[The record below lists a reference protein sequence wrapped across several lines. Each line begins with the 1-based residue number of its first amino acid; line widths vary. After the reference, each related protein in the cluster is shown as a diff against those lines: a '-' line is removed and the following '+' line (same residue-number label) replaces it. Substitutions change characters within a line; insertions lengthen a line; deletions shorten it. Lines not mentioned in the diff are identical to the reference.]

1 VITKVLYR
9 EMALLVEDIAIRVS
23 MAEVQQRVRL
33 FVTLVC
39 ALGAVCVGVG
49 MYPWHSSNL
58 VQFACYLVLTAVAS
72 GLKVILPGFEAT
84 VSVNFVF
91 FLLAVCN
98 LSLSEALALGA
109 TAALVQC
116 YWKAT
121 QRLRFVHF
129 GFNLSQVTLAI
140 FASYW
145 TYRLALRALNGHGL
159 IALLIAA
166 IAYFLCNT
174 WPVATVVALSERKS
188 PATKWT
194 ETYAWTFP
202 YYLIGAAITGVVQLL
217 NRVAGWELSVLIM
230 PAMYAIYYSYRLY
243 IGKWEEK
250 NQHLE
255 EMAQLHLR
263 TVEALALAI
272 EAKDH
277 TTGAHLER
285 VRVYALELAK
295 DLGCTESETA
305 ALKAAAVLHDIGK
318 LAVPEHIISKPGKLT
333 PEEFDKMKVH
343 PVVGAEILEQVH
355 FPYPVAP
362 IVRSHHEKWDGSGYP
377 DGLAGEAI
385 PIGSRIL
392 AAVDCLD
399 ALASDRQYRKAL
411 PLDDAMARVEADAG
425 KHFDPR
431 VVAALKARYKELEL
445 MAKSQQ
451 PEEKPKL
458 SVDAKITRGAAPAA
472 GFAETSTPRNKV
484 TDGDKAVEVVLTA
497 LVAPE
502 HNLGFGEAVS
512 TAAMRV
518 RNGISFDSFALFAAE
533 NDDLVPCF
541 VLGENSRA
549 LARLRVRKGHGLVGW
564 VAENRNSIVNGNP
577 LVEEGY
583 VNEPSAL
590 ASALAIPLESNGA
603 VVGVLAL
610 YHCKPGGFA
619 SEDLKL
625 LNACASDFAR
635 LIALRQQHGA
645 VLDHGVVYAT
655 ARSKERDMAAVA
667 H

>member
-1 VITKVLYR
+1 
-9 EMALLVEDIAIRVS
+9 MSIRVS
-23 MAEVQQRVRL
+23 MADIQRKVRV
-33 FVTLVC
+33 FVSLIC
-39 ALGAVCVGVG
+39 ALGAVCIGVG
-49 MYPWHSSNL
+49 MYPWHSSDL
-58 VQFACYLVLTAVAS
+58 VQFGCYLLLTAVAS
-72 GLKVILPGFEAT
+72 GMKVILPGFEAT
-84 VSVNFVF
+84 VSVNFIF

-129 GFNLSQVTLAI
+129 GFNLSQITLAI
-140 FASYW
+140 FAAYW
-145 TYRLALRALNGHGL
+145 TYKVLLVALRGHAL
-159 IALLIAA
+159 IALLVSS
-166 IAYFLCNT
+166 IAYFLFNT

-188 PATKWT
+188 PLAKWT

-202 YYLIGAAITGVVQLL
+202 YYLIGAAIAGVILLL
-217 NRVAGWELSVLIM
+217 NRMAGWELSVLVM

-255 EMAQLHLR
+255 EMARIHLR

-285 VRVYALELAK
+285 VRVYALEIGK
-295 DLGCTESETA
+295 DLGITEAEMA

-333 PEEFDKMKVH
+333 PEEFEKMKVH
-343 PVVGAEILEQVH
+343 PVVGAEILDQVH
-355 FPYPVAP
+355 FPYPVSP

-377 DGLAGEAI
+377 DGLSGEAI

-411 PLDDAMARVEADAG
+411 PLDEAMARVEADAG

-431 VVAALKARYKELEL
+431 VVQALKARYKELEIL
-445 MAKSQQ
+445 ATSQQ

-472 GFAETSTPRNKV
+472 GFAETAV
-484 TDGDKAVEVVLTA
+484 ATDRSADSEQEVAAA
-497 LVAPE
+497 LARLRSHEP
-502 HNLGFGEAVS
+502 NIGFGEAIS
-512 TAAMRV
+512 TAAMRL
-518 RNGISFDSFALFAAE
+518 RNGIVFDSFALFACE
-533 NDDLVPCF
+533 DNDLTACF
-541 VLGENSRA
+541 VLGENARA
-549 LARLRVRKGHGLVGW
+549 LARLRIPKGQGLIGW

-583 VNEPSAL
+583 VNKPSEL
-590 ASALAIPLESNGA
+590 ASALAVPLEKNG
-603 VVGVLAL
+603 VTMGVLAL
-610 YHCKPGGFA
+610 YQTRAGGFT

-625 LNACASDFAR
+625 LSACREDFVR
-635 LIALRQQHGA
+635 LMELRQETSPR
-645 VLDHGVVYAT
+645 LDQGVVHAIA
-655 ARSKERDMAAVA
+655 ARKDREIAIA

>member
-1 VITKVLYR
+1 
-9 EMALLVEDIAIRVS
+9 MAG
-23 MAEVQQRVRL
+23 VQQKVRM

-39 ALGAVCVGVG
+39 ALGVLCLGAG
-49 MYPWHSSNL
+49 MYPWRSTDL

-84 VSVNFVF
+84 VSVNFIF
-91 FLLAVCN
+91 FLLAFCN
-98 LSLSEALALGA
+98 LSLPEALLLGV

-129 GFNLSQVTLAI
+129 GFNLSQITLAI
-140 FASYW
+140 TTAYW
-145 TYRLALRALNGHGL
+145 AYKLLVRGLHGNALV
-159 IALLIAA
+159 ALLLSSIV
-166 IAYFLCNT
+166 YFLFNT
-174 WPVATVVALSERKS
+174 WPVATVVALSERRS
-188 PATKWT
+188 AFSKWT

-202 YYLIGAAITGVVQLL
+202 YYLIGAAVAGIMQVFS
-217 NRVAGWELSVLIM
+217 RVAGWEISILLM

-255 EMAQLHLR
+255 EVARIHLR
-263 TVEALALAI
+263 TIEALALAI

-277 TTGAHLER
+277 TTGDHLQR
-285 VRVYALELAK
+285 VRVYALEIGK
-295 DLGCTESETA
+295 DLGLSDSEMQ

-333 PEEFDKMKVH
+333 PDEFEKMKVH

-362 IVRSHHEKWDGSGYP
+362 IVRSHHEKWDGTGYP
-377 DGLAGEAI
+377 DGLSGEAI

-411 PLDDAMARVEADAG
+411 PLDEAMARVEADAG

-431 VVAALKARYKELEL
+431 VVAALKARYRELEI
-445 MAKSQQ
+445 MAHSQQ
-451 PEEKPKL
+451 AEEKPKL

-472 GFAETSTPRNKV
+472 GFAEPIAALKDS
-484 TDGDKAVEVVLTA
+484 GDTEKRVLA
-497 LVAPE
+497 LAGISKQDQNV
-502 HNLGFGEAVS
+502 GFGEAAS
-512 TAAMRV
+512 TSAIRLRHAIM
-518 RNGISFDSFALFAAE
+518 FDSFVLFSACGEKLA
-533 NDDLVPCF
+533 PCF
-541 VLGENSRA
+541 VLGENARS
-549 LARLRVRKGHGLVGW
+549 LARLQIRKGQGLIGW
-564 VAENRNSIVNGNP
+564 VAETGNSIVNGNP
-577 LVEEGY
+577 LVEDGY
-583 VNEPSAL
+583 VNEPVELSSAL
-590 ASALAIPLESNGA
+590 SVPLQIGG
-603 VVGVLAL
+603 VTIGVLGL
-610 YHCKPGGFA
+610 YQKKAGAFTA
-619 SEDLKL
+619 EDLNL
-625 LNACASDFAR
+625 LNSCRDDLAR
-635 LIALRQQHGA
+635 LLTLHDVGA
-645 VLDHGVVYAT
+645 RSGFDFGVVYKQTPGAT
-655 ARSKERDMAAVA
+655 LPAVSIT

>member
-1 VITKVLYR
+1 
-9 EMALLVEDIAIRVS
+9 MAG
-23 MAEVQQRVRL
+23 VQQRVRL

-39 ALGAVCVGVG
+39 ATGVLCLVAG
-49 MYPWHSSNL
+49 MYRWHSTDL

-72 GLKVILPGFEAT
+72 GLKVVLPGFEAT
-84 VSVNFVF
+84 VSVNFIF
-91 FLLAVCN
+91 FLLAFCN
-98 LSLSEALALGA
+98 LSLPEALALGA

-116 YWKAT
+116 YWRAT
-121 QRLRFVHF
+121 QRLRLVHF
-129 GFNLSQVTLAI
+129 GFNLSQITLAI
-140 FASYW
+140 ITSYW
-145 TYRLALRALNGHGL
+145 TYRLLVAGLHGRAL
-159 IALLIAA
+159 IALLASSIT
-166 IAYFLCNT
+166 YFLFNT

-188 PATKWT
+188 PAAKWT

-202 YYLIGAAITGVVQLL
+202 YYLIGAAIAGVIQLL
-217 NRVAGWELSVLIM
+217 NRVAGWELSVLVM

-255 EMAQLHLR
+255 EMARIHLR

-277 TTGAHLER
+277 TTGDHLQR
-285 VRVYALELAK
+285 VRVYALEIGR
-295 DLGCTESETA
+295 DLGITEAEMA
-305 ALKAAAVLHDIGK
+305 ALRAAAVLHDIGK

-333 PEEFDKMKVH
+333 PEEFEKMKVH

-362 IVRSHHEKWDGSGYP
+362 IVRSHHEKWDGTGYP

-411 PLDDAMARVEADAG
+411 PLDEAMARVETDAG

-431 VVAALKARYKELEL
+431 VVRALKARYKELEV
-445 MAKSQQ
+445 MAHSQQ

-472 GFAETSTPRNKV
+472 GFAEPTAAISGAPN
-484 TDGDKAVEVVLTA
+484 DSQEKAAIVAA
-497 LVAPE
+497 LAKQDQNV
-502 HNLGFGEAVS
+502 GFGEAVS
-512 TAAMRV
+512 TAVMRL
-518 RNGISFDSFALFAAE
+518 RNAIAFDSFALFAAKG
-533 NDDLVPCF
+533 DKLVPCF
-541 VLGENSRA
+541 VLGENARS
-549 LARLRVRKGHGLVGW
+549 LARLQIHSGQGLIGW
-564 VAENRNSIVNGNP
+564 VATTGNSIVNGNP
-577 LVEEGY
+577 LVEDGY
-583 VNEPSAL
+583 VNEPVELSSAL
-590 ASALAIPLESNGA
+590 SVPLQNGG
-603 VVGVLAL
+603 VTIGVLAL
-610 YHCKPGGFA
+610 YQKKAGAF
-619 SEDLKL
+619 SSQDLTV
-625 LNACASDFAR
+625 LNACRDNFAHLVMQHEAASSPRVDF
-635 LIALRQQHGA
+635 
-645 VLDHGVVYAT
+645 GVVY
-655 ARSKERDMAAVA
+655 KETPEAKLPALQIA

>member
-1 VITKVLYR
+1 
-9 EMALLVEDIAIRVS
+9 MAG
-23 MAEVQQRVRL
+23 VQQRVRV

-39 ALGAVCVGVG
+39 ALGAVCIGIG
-49 MYPWHSSNL
+49 MYPWHSTNL
-58 VQFACYLVLTAVAS
+58 VQFACFLVLTAVAS
-72 GLKVILPGFEAT
+72 GLKVVIPGFEAT
-84 VSVNFVF
+84 VSVNFIF

-109 TAALVQC
+109 TAAFVQC

-145 TYRLALRALNGHGL
+145 TYKLLAAGPLHSHTL
-159 IALLIAA
+159 IALLVAS
-166 IAYFLCNT
+166 IAYFLFNT

-188 PATKWT
+188 PAAKWT

-202 YYLIGAAITGVVQLL
+202 YYLIGAAIAGVIQIL
-217 NRVAGWELSVLIM
+217 NHVAGWELSVLVM

-255 EMAQLHLR
+255 EMARLHLR

-285 VRVYALELAK
+285 VRVYALEIGK
-295 DLGCTESETA
+295 DLGITAAEMA

-333 PEEFDKMKVH
+333 PEEFEKMKVH

-377 DGLAGEAI
+377 DGLSGEAI

-411 PLDDAMARVEADAG
+411 PLDEAMARVEADAG

-431 VVAALKARYKELEL
+431 VVAALKARYKELEVL
-445 MAKSQQ
+445 AHSQQ

-472 GFAETSTPRNKV
+472 GFAEPATPSVGAKV
-484 TDGDKAVEVVLTA
+484 THEDKAVVTA
-497 LVAPE
+497 LASVVSQE
-502 HNLGFGEAVS
+502 QGFSCGEATA

-518 RNGISFDSFALFAAE
+518 RNGIAFDSFALFIVE
-533 NDDLVPCF
+533 GDDLLPCF
-541 VLGENSRA
+541 VLGENARS
-549 LARLRVRKGHGLVGW
+549 LARMRVRKGQGLLGW
-564 VAENRNSIVNGNP
+564 VAENRNSIVNGTP

-583 VNEPSAL
+583 VNEPSSL
-590 ASALAIPLESNGA
+590 VSALAVPLEANGS
-603 VVGVLAL
+603 VVGVLVL
-610 YHCKPGGFA
+610 YQVKASAFS
-619 SEDLKL
+619 SEDLRVL
-625 LNACASDFAR
+625 AACRDDFAR
-635 LIALRQQHGA
+635 LLGLYTKNGPL
-645 VLDHGVVYAT
+645 LDYGVVYT
-655 ARSKERDMAAVA
+655 PPTRPDRDFVVA
-667 H
+667 N

>member
-1 VITKVLYR
+1 
-9 EMALLVEDIAIRVS
+9 M
-23 MAEVQQRVRL
+23 
-33 FVTLVC
+33 FVALVC
-39 ALGAVCVGVG
+39 VLGAVCLAVG
-49 MYPWHSSNL
+49 MHPWQSSDL
-58 VQFACYLVLTAVAS
+58 VQFACYLVLTAIAS

-121 QRLRFVHF
+121 QRLRLVHF
-129 GFNLSQVTLAI
+129 GFNLSQITLAI
-140 FASYW
+140 FAAFW
-145 TYRLALRALNGHGL
+145 TYRLLLAGPLHGRSL
-159 IALLIAA
+159 IALLVSS
-166 IAYFLCNT
+166 IAYFLFNT

-188 PATKWT
+188 PASKWS

-202 YYLIGAAITGVVQLL
+202 YYLIGAAIAGVIQLL
-217 NRVAGWELSVLIM
+217 NRVAGWELSVLVM

-250 NQHLE
+250 NQYLE
-255 EMAQLHLR
+255 EVARIHLR
-263 TVEALALAI
+263 TIEALALAI

-277 TTGAHLER
+277 TTGDHLQR
-285 VRVYALELAK
+285 VRVYALELGK
-295 DLGCTESETA
+295 DLGLNEAEMSALRA
-305 ALKAAAVLHDIGK
+305 ASVLHDIGK

-333 PEEFDKMKVH
+333 PEEFEKMKVH

-362 IVRSHHEKWDGSGYP
+362 IVRSHHEKWDGTGYP

-431 VVAALKARYKELEL
+431 VVAALKARYRELEVL
-445 MAKSQQ
+445 ANSQE
-451 PEEKPKL
+451 PEAKPKL

-472 GFAETSTPRNKV
+472 GFAEGSTAGERSRYN
-484 TDGDKAVEVVLTA
+484 VEKEVAAALGGLT
-497 LVAPE
+497 PDQKM
-502 HNLGFGEAVS
+502 GFGEAAS
-512 TAAMRV
+512 TFAMRL
-518 RNGISFDSFALFAAE
+518 RNGIAFDTFALFRIE
-533 NDDLVPCF
+533 QDDLVPCF
-541 VLGENSRA
+541 VLGENARA
-549 LARLRVRKGHGLVGW
+549 LAKLKVRKGQGLIGW

-583 VNEPSAL
+583 INEPGQL
-590 ASALAIPLESNGA
+590 ASALAIPLEAGG
-603 VVGVLAL
+603 VLVGVLAL
-610 YHCKPGGFA
+610 YHAKAGAFH
-619 SEDLKL
+619 SEELQV
-625 LNACASDFAR
+625 LNACREDVVR
-635 LIALRQQHGA
+635 LVSMH
-645 VLDHGVVYAT
+645 DHGTPNLDFGIVYA
-655 ARSKERDMAAVA
+655 SSPRDRELSAVA

>member
-1 VITKVLYR
+1 
-9 EMALLVEDIAIRVS
+9 
-23 MAEVQQRVRL
+23 MAEVQQNVQQSAQQKVQQQVRL

-49 MYPWHSSNL
+49 MYPWHSTDL
-58 VQFACYLVLTAVAS
+58 VQFCCYLVLTAVAS
-72 GLKVILPGFEAT
+72 GLKVILPGFEGT
-84 VSVNFVF
+84 ISVNFIF
-91 FLLAVCN
+91 FLLAVSN
-98 LSLSEALALGA
+98 LSLSESLVLGA
-109 TAALVQC
+109 VAALVQC

-129 GFNLSQVTLAI
+129 GFNLSQVTLAL
-140 FASYW
+140 FAAYW
-145 TYRLALRALNGHGL
+145 SYRLLMVHVLHGHAL
-159 IALLIAA
+159 IALLVAS
-166 IAYFLCNT
+166 IAYYLFNT

-188 PATKWT
+188 PLAKWK
-194 ETYAWTFP
+194 ECYGWMCP
-202 YYLIGAAITGVVQLL
+202 YYLIGAAIAGVVQLL
-217 NRVAGWELSVLIM
+217 NRVAGWELSVLVL

-250 NQHLE
+250 NHHLE
-255 EMAQLHLR
+255 EMTRIHLR

-285 VRVYALELAK
+285 VRVYALELGK
-295 DLGCTESETA
+295 DLGISDAEMS

-333 PEEFDKMKVH
+333 PEEFEKMKVH

-362 IVRSHHEKWDGSGYP
+362 IVRSHHEKWDGTGYP

-411 PLDDAMARVEADAG
+411 PLDEAMGRVEADAG

-431 VVAALKARYKELEL
+431 VVAALKARYKELEV
-445 MAKSQQ
+445 MAHSN
-451 PEEKPKL
+451 PAEEKPKL

-472 GFAETSTPRNKV
+472 GFAETASTAGRAKV
-484 TDGDKAVEVVLTA
+484 TDNDKQVMASLAAAVAQDVNVS
-497 LVAPE
+497 
-502 HNLGFGEAVS
+502 FGEAAS
-512 TAAMRV
+512 TAAMRL
-518 RNGISFDSFALFAAE
+518 RNGIAFNSFALFAAE
-533 NDDLVPCF
+533 EDDLVPCF
-541 VLGENSRA
+541 VLGENARA
-549 LARLRVRKGHGLVGW
+549 LARLRIRKGQGLIGW
-564 VAENRNSIVNGNP
+564 VAENHNSIVNGNP

-583 VNEPSAL
+583 INEPSAL
-590 ASALAIPLESNGA
+590 ASALAVPLETGGN

-610 YHCKPGGFA
+610 YHAKAGGFA
-619 SEDLKL
+619 AEDLQL
-625 LNACASDFAR
+625 LDACRDDFAR
-635 LIALRQQHGA
+635 LLAHRETSEA
-645 VLDHGVVYAT
+645 MLDHGVVYGPPRPARAMVAT
-655 ARSKERDMAAVA
+655 N
-667 H
+667 

>member
-1 VITKVLYR
+1 
-9 EMALLVEDIAIRVS
+9 MGLLAQDMAIRVS
-23 MAEVQQRVRL
+23 MAEVQQKVRL

-39 ALGAVCVGVG
+39 ALGAVCIGVG
-49 MYPWHSSNL
+49 MYPWHSSDL
-58 VQFACYLVLTAVAS
+58 VQFGCYLVLTAVAS
-72 GLKVILPGFEAT
+72 GMKVILPGFEAT
-84 VSVNFVF
+84 VSVNFIF

-145 TYRLALRALNGHGL
+145 TYKLLLTRALHGHAL
-159 IALLIAA
+159 IALLMAS
-166 IAYFLCNT
+166 IAYFLFNT

-188 PATKWT
+188 PVAKWT

-202 YYLIGAAITGVVQLL
+202 YYLIGAAIAGVVQLL
-217 NRVAGWELSVLIM
+217 NRVAGWELSVLVM

-255 EMAQLHLR
+255 EMARIHLR

-285 VRVYALELAK
+285 VRVYALEIGK
-295 DLGCTESETA
+295 DLGITEGEMA

-343 PVVGAEILEQVH
+343 PVVGAEILEQVR

-377 DGLAGEAI
+377 DGLSGEAI

-411 PLDDAMARVEADAG
+411 PLDEAMGRVEADAG

-431 VVAALKARYKELEL
+431 VVAALKARYKELEV
-445 MAKSQQ
+445 MATSQQ

-472 GFAETSTPRNKV
+472 GFAEPANSGGTSNNGEKEV
-484 TDGDKAVEVVLTA
+484 AVA
-497 LVAPE
+497 LASLSAPE
-502 HNLGFGEAVS
+502 QNIGFGEAVS
-512 TAAMRV
+512 TAAMRL
-518 RNGISFDSFALFAAE
+518 RNAIAFDSFALFAADG
-533 NDDLVPCF
+533 DDLAPCF
-541 VLGENSRA
+541 VLGENARA
-549 LARLRVRKGHGLVGW
+549 LARLRIRKGQGLIGW
-564 VAENRNSIVNGNP
+564 VAENHNSIVNGNP
-577 LVEEGY
+577 AVEEGY
-583 VNEPSAL
+583 MNEPSAL
-590 ASALAIPLESNGA
+590 TSSLAVPLEAGGA
-603 VVGVLAL
+603 VIGVVAL
-610 YHCKPGGFA
+610 YQVKAGAFT
-619 SEDLKL
+619 SDDMKV
-625 LNACASDFAR
+625 LNACREDFAR
-635 LIALRQQHGA
+635 LLGMHEKGGSPRLDFGA
-645 VLDHGVVYAT
+645 VYAVT
-655 ARSKERDMAAVA
+655 PPKEREIAVVA

>member
-1 VITKVLYR
+1 
-9 EMALLVEDIAIRVS
+9 MAG
-23 MAEVQQRVRL
+23 VQQRVRL

-39 ALGAVCVGVG
+39 ACGVACLATG
-49 MYPWHSSNL
+49 LYPWHSSDL
-58 VQFACYLVLTAVAS
+58 VQFLCYLVLTAIAS

-84 VSVNFVF
+84 VSVNFIF

-98 LSLSEALALGA
+98 LSLPEALALGA

-121 QRLRFVHF
+121 QRLRLVHF

-145 TYRLALRALNGHGL
+145 SYKLLLTGPLRGHAL
-159 IALLIAA
+159 IALLISS
-166 IAYFLCNT
+166 IAYFLFNT

-188 PATKWT
+188 PAAKWH

-202 YYLIGAAITGVVQLL
+202 YYLIGAAVAGVIQLL
-217 NRVAGWELSVLIM
+217 NRVAGWELSVLVM
-230 PAMYAIYYSYRLY
+230 PAMYAVYYSYRLY

-250 NQHLE
+250 NHHLE
-255 EMAQLHLR
+255 EMARLHLR

-277 TTGAHLER
+277 TTGDHLAR
-285 VRVYALELAK
+285 VQVYALELGK
-295 DLGCTESETA
+295 DLGITDAEMQ

-333 PEEFDKMKVH
+333 PEEFEKMKVH

-362 IVRSHHEKWDGSGYP
+362 IVRSHHEKWDGTGYP
-377 DGLAGEAI
+377 DGLSGEAI

-411 PLDDAMARVEADAG
+411 PLDEAMGRVEADAG

-431 VVAALKARYKELEL
+431 VVAVLKARYKELETL
-445 MAKSQQ
+445 AKSQP
-451 PEEKPKL
+451 PEERAKL

-472 GFAETSTPRNKV
+472 GFAEPVAAADRNAGAA
-484 TDGDKAVEVVLTA
+484 DRKAA
-497 LVAPE
+497 AVASISQ
-502 HNLGFGEAVS
+502 HDQNISFGEAVS
-512 TAAMRV
+512 TAAMRL
-518 RNGISFDSFALFAAE
+518 RHAIAFDTFALFQAQG
-533 NDDLVPCF
+533 DHLIPTF
-541 VLGENSRA
+541 VLGENARS
-549 LARLRVRKGHGLVGW
+549 LARLNVQQGTGLIGW
-564 VAENRNSIVNGNP
+564 VAQNGNTIVNGNP
-577 LVEEGY
+577 MVEDGY
-583 VNEPSAL
+583 INEPSDL
-590 ASALAIPLESNGA
+590 QSALCVPLLSPGTTI
-603 VVGVLAL
+603 GVLAL
-610 YHCKPGGFA
+610 YRREAGAFT
-619 SEDLKL
+619 SEDLAV
-625 LNACASDFAR
+625 LNQCCDNFAR
-635 LIALRQQHGA
+635 LLTTIDSNSGPQVGF
-645 VLDHGVVYAT
+645 GVVYAKP
-655 ARSKERDMAAVA
+655 AERPTVA
-667 H
+667 LAH

>member
-1 VITKVLYR
+1 
-9 EMALLVEDIAIRVS
+9 MFVS
-23 MAEVQQRVRL
+23 
-33 FVTLVC
+33 LVC
-39 ALGAVCVGVG
+39 ALGALCIGIG
-49 MYPWHSSNL
+49 MYPWHASDL

-72 GLKVILPGFEAT
+72 GMKVILPGFEAT
-84 VSVNFVF
+84 VSVNFIF
-91 FLLAVCN
+91 FLLAICN

-121 QRLRFVHF
+121 QRLRFIHF
-129 GFNLSQVTLAI
+129 GFNLSQITLAI
-140 FASYW
+140 FAAYW
-145 TYRLALRALNGHGL
+145 CYRLLVTGLRGHVL
-159 IALLIAA
+159 IALLIST
-166 IAYFLCNT
+166 IAYFLFNT

-188 PATKWT
+188 PLAKWH

-202 YYLIGAAITGVVQLL
+202 YYLIGAAIAGVIQLL
-217 NRVAGWELSVLIM
+217 NRVAGWELSVLVM

-255 EMAQLHLR
+255 EMARIHLR

-285 VRVYALELAK
+285 VRVYALEIGK
-295 DLGCTESETA
+295 DLGITDAEMD

-333 PEEFDKMKVH
+333 PEEFEKMKVH
-343 PVVGAEILEQVH
+343 PVVGAEILDQVH

-362 IVRSHHEKWDGSGYP
+362 IVRSHHEKWDGTGYP
-377 DGLAGEAI
+377 DGLAGEEI

-411 PLDDAMARVEADAG
+411 PLDEAMARVEADAG

-431 VVAALKARYKELEL
+431 IVAALKARYRELEV
-445 MAKSQQ
+445 MAHSQQ

-472 GFAETSTPRNKV
+472 GFAEPASTTNRSAS
-484 TDGDKAVEVVLTA
+484 GDKEVAAA
-497 LVAPE
+497 LAGMA
-502 HNLGFGEAVS
+502 LQAQTLSFGEAAS
-512 TAAMRV
+512 TATIRLRGA
-518 RNGISFDSFALFAAE
+518 IDFDSFALFTAE
-533 NDDLVPCF
+533 GDDLLPCF
-541 VLGENSRA
+541 VLGENARS
-549 LARLRVRKGHGLVGW
+549 LARMTPRKGQGLVGW
-564 VAENRNSIVNGNP
+564 VAENNTSIVNGNP
-577 LVEEGY
+577 MVEEGY
-583 VNEPSAL
+583 MNEPATL
-590 ASALAIPLESNGA
+590 ASALAIPLLANGA
-603 VVGVLAL
+603 VVGVLVL
-610 YHCKPGGFA
+610 YHAKPSAFT
-619 SEDLKL
+619 SNDLNVLNSCMEHFRHL
-625 LNACASDFAR
+625 LTIRERCRSAPVDF
-635 LIALRQQHGA
+635 
-645 VLDHGVVYAT
+645 GVVYT
-655 ARSKERDMAAVA
+655 TIRKDREIPIA